1 MAHTNDKIF
10 EALKFQYPAY
20 STLGDLMWAFAQDN
34 GYDFRDTRAYAFY
47 VSAGVS
53 GSTRADLANGY
64 WSDADLVVWNIE
76 LEDGSDLLLEDG
88 GFVLTEAGNG

>member
-47 VSAGVS
+47 VSAGGQCDV
-53 GSTRADLANGY
+53 ADKFHNGLRVC
-64 WSDADLVVWNIE
+64 DVH
-76 LEDGSDLLLEDG
+76 
-88 GFVLTEAGNG
+88 FH